1 MDTYQKDF
9 IENLKKYR
17 NKKKLSQAALAEIC
31 GVATGTIGNLECGL
45 AKPSFDLLVDIAKAL
60 DVHPSMLLSE
70 NKISSNN
77 PPELNDRIF
86 LENLYERLKVHL
98 EDDSTI

>member
-45 AKPSFDLLVDIAKAL
+45 AKPSFDLLVDMAKAL

-70 NKISSNN
+70 NRISASN
-77 PPELNDRIF
+77 PPELNDRLF
-86 LENLYERLKVHL
+86 LEDLYDKLKSHL
-98 EDDSTI
+98 EN